1 MEDAHATI
9 LELDDKEKNAFF
21 AVYDGHGG
29 GSIAKYSGQ
38 HVHQRLAGDEAYN
51 AKDYKTAFKKAFL
64 GTDDDLRTD
73 PAFYHDPSGC
83 TAVAALLTT
92 DGRIFCANAGD
103 SRAVLSIKGEAKP
116 LSYDHKPQNKTETAR
131 ITAAGGYVE
140 FNRVN
145 GNLALSRAIGDF
157 EFKQNYALPPEEQVV
172 TVNPEIIVHD
182 VTPED
187 EFLVIA
193 CDGIWD
199 CMSSQDVVNWTRH
212 QIAEKKSL
220 EQICEDMM
228 SRCLSPDSDVAGGIG
243 CDNMTVLVVALLGGR
258 TLDEWYTW
266 VGERV
271 ENKVGYDTPR
281 SYPSLYP
288 PPRIGLGMGGGGYGG
303 GLGNSSYGGG
313 NEAPTFLSPSWL
325 QRLNRPLYLSQ
336 AGISSI
342 LPVSGNS
349 AGFDDSD
356 DGFEDEDSDEEMGNA
371 GGTSSTSSG
380 TSATA
385 DSSLHAPPARDSTSS
400 LRAQLEALDQRDRDV
415 DEEMGSSDAGSDGQ
429 QHLEEDEDEEEV
441 YNPLNPRAPKII
453 GAPLIDRKSVV

>member
-1 MEDAHATI
+1 
-9 LELDDKEKNAFF
+9 
-21 AVYDGHGG
+21 
-29 GSIAKYSGQ
+29 
-38 HVHQRLAGDEAYN
+38 
-51 AKDYKTAFKKAFL
+51 
-64 GTDDDLRTD
+64 
-73 PAFYHDPSGC
+73 
-83 TAVAALLTT
+83 
-92 DGRIFCANAGD
+92 
-103 SRAVLSIKGEAKP
+103 
-116 LSYDHKPQNKTETAR
+116 
-131 ITAAGGYVE
+131 
-140 FNRVN
+140 
-145 GNLALSRAIGDF
+145 
-157 EFKQNYALPPEEQVV
+157 
-172 TVNPEIIVHD
+172 
-182 VTPED
+182 
-187 EFLVIA
+187 
-193 CDGIWD
+193 
-199 CMSSQDVVNWTRH
+199 MSSQDVVNWTRH

-303 GLGNSSYGGG
+303 GLGNNSYGGG

-356 DGFEDEDSDEEMGNA
+356 DGFEDEDSDEEMGNG

-453 GAPLIDRKSVV
+453 GAPLIPAPQALADLRSQRSPKVQEVAPPRPATNAEKAPIVQAQATPAGDAPSGAVKEEGLMDSSEAPNKM